1 MRFPRKSGI
10 LLHISSL
17 PSKYGI
23 GDMGDEAREFID
35 FLLKSKQGL
44 WQVLPL
50 NPVDEYNSPYKS
62 PSVFA
67 GNTMFISPEL
77 LLEDGYLLPEDL
89 QNVPEF
95 SDKRVDFP
103 GVGKFKE
110 AIFRKAFN
118 KFKHMMDFGEK
129 SLKEDFEYFVSSSE
143 FWIDDF
149 ALYVSLSKML
159 EARDWT
165 SWSRHL
171 TGREENKLSEY
182 RDKLKEEIFYEKFL
196 QYIFHKQWDEL
207 KKYANERGIRIIG
220 DIPIYTDLE
229 SADVWCHQ
237 ELFKL
242 DSKGIPVTVAGVPP
256 DYFSKTGQL
265 WENPVYRWD
274 EMAKDGYFWWRKRL
288 ENTLEKFDI
297 IRLDHFRGFEAYW
310 EVSYGEETAING
322 SWSKGPGYD
331 FFSSLK
337 DCLGEMH
344 VIAEDLGHIT
354 EEVHELRNR
363 LGYPG
368 MKILQFENLDDF
380 EDDAFL
386 QNIDSNTVFYTG
398 THDNDTLYGW
408 YKKEYGE
415 AEEGYEVA
423 LNECRILIEK
433 LFKCSADMVVM
444 PVQDL
449 LLMDS
454 SERMNL
460 PGTKHGNWAWRLSR
474 SQFENDLVKGQ
485 TEALAEMTIDCKRN

>member
-17 PSKYGI
+17 PSRYGI
-23 GDMGDEAREFID
+23 GDMGSEARRFVD
-35 FLLKSKQGL
+35 FLLESKQGF

-77 LLEDGYLLPEDL
+77 LLEDGYLKKGDL
-89 QNVPEF
+89 STVPDF

-110 AIFRKAFN
+110 KIFKTAFN
-118 KFKHMMDFGEK
+118 KFKEMMKAGEK
-129 SLKEDFEYFVSSSE
+129 GIYEDFESFVSCNE

-149 ALYVSLSKML
+149 ALYVSLSKMF

-165 SWSRHL
+165 SWNRYL
-171 TGREENKLSEY
+171 TGRDEKTLNDY
-182 RDKLKEEIFYEKFL
+182 RNKLKEEIFYEKFL
-196 QYIFHKQWDEL
+196 QYIFHKQWDKL
-207 KKYANERGIRIIG
+207 KKFANDRGIEIIG

-237 ELFKL
+237 DLFKL

-288 ENTLEKFDI
+288 ENSLEKFDV

-310 EVSYGEETAING
+310 EVPYGEKTAIKG

-331 FFSSLK
+331 FFSNLE
-337 DCLGEMH
+337 DCLGELH

-354 EEVHELRNR
+354 EEVYELRKR

-368 MKILQFENLDDF
+368 MKILQFENMDNFQDD
-380 EDDAFL
+380 DFL
-386 QNIDSNTVFYTG
+386 QNIDFNTVFYTG

-408 YKKEYGE
+408 YGKEYGE
-415 AEEGYEVA
+415 TGEKSEDAANV
-423 LNECRILIEK
+423 CSILIDK
-433 LFKCSADMVVM
+433 VFKCSADIVVM

-449 LLMDS
+449 LLLDS

-460 PGTKHGNWAWRLSR
+460 PGTKHGNWGWRLSK
-474 SQFENDLVKGQ
+474 SQFENDLVGGK
-485 TEALAEMTIDCKRN
+485 TEFLADMTAACKRS